1 MMATAMEDLQPR
13 AQAALVNSPFYELRG
28 LQVQERG
35 RTLLISGC
43 VTSFY
48 HKQLAQEVVRSVCSD
63 TEVINTIRVK
73 GEEEAVPQSPLPPT

>member
-1 MMATAMEDLQPR
+1 MTATAMEDLQPR
-13 AQAALVNSPFYELRG
+13 AQAALVNSPFYELRRIAG
-28 LQVQERG
+28 PERG

-73 GEEEAVPQSPLPPT
+73 SEEKAVPQSPLPPT